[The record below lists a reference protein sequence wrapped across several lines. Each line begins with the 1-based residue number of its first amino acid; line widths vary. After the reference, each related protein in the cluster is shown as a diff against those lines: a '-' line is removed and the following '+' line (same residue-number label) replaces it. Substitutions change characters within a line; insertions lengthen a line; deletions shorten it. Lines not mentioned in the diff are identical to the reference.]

1 MSLTDKVYNVSLH
14 IFQIIPTPL
23 AVREWFNKLGFVPG
37 SVDIRNRRMKWVL
50 ILSCESSRKILFVY
64 SDFYLIISWLIPREH
79 AHWPL
84 LLYPVTEELQRG
96 FAH

>member
-1 MSLTDKVYNVSLH
+1 MSQTDKVYNVSLH

-50 ILSCESSRKILFVY
+50 IQLKKDSLVY

-84 LLYPVTEELQRG
+84 LLYPVTEELKRG
-96 FAH
+96 IAH